1 MVPDRI
7 FAASRGRTALL
18 AQRTQTHDGDVNE
31 HQQGPSTIVKADDP
45 GTDNVVHEMIARP
58 SRRVAPRALGF
69 LGALGFVGLVV
80 SGCGADPSDVL
91 GALTPHGVAPSG
103 GSAVNGLLDEWR
115 VRADV
120 NTVRAGPVSFTFEND
135 GNEVH
140 EMLVTRTD
148 IAPGQI
154 PVDAATNTFNED
166 DPASKVL
173 DEISEFDPG
182 KTGSVTIN
190 LTPGTYQLVCNVPG
204 HYTNGMSMSFTATR

>member
-1 MVPDRI
+1 M
-7 FAASRGRTALL
+7 
-18 AQRTQTHDGDVNE
+18 NE
-31 HQQGPSTIVKADDP
+31 RQQGPCAIIEARDTA
-45 GTDNVVHEMIARP
+45 TDNVARKMIAHQRRRV
-58 SRRVAPRALGF
+58 SRRTLGF
-69 LGALGFVGLVV
+69 IGVLGFAGLVV

-91 GALTPHGVAPSG
+91 GVLTPHGIAPPG

-120 NTVRAGPVSFTFEND
+120 NSVRAGPVSFTFENN
-135 GNEVH
+135 GTKVH

-148 IAPGQI
+148 IAPGRI
-154 PVDAATNTFNED
+154 PVDSATNTFNED

-182 KTGSVTIN
+182 QTGTVTLN

-204 HYTNGMSMSFTATR
+204 HYANGMSMRFTVTR

>member
-1 MVPDRI
+1 
-7 FAASRGRTALL
+7 
-18 AQRTQTHDGDVNE
+18 
-31 HQQGPSTIVKADDP
+31 
-45 GTDNVVHEMIARP
+45 MIARP
-58 SRRVAPRALGF
+58 RRRVARRARGF
-69 LGALGFVGLVV
+69 IGALGFAGLVV
-80 SGCGADPSDVL
+80 SGCGPDPSDVL
-91 GALTPHGVAPSG
+91 GALAPHGVAPSG

-120 NTVRAGPVSFTFEND
+120 NTVRAGPVLFTFANV
-135 GNEVH
+135 GTQVH

-190 LTPGTYQLVCNVPG
+190 LAPGTYQLVCNVPA
-204 HYTNGMSMSFTATR
+204 HYANGMSMAFTVTR

>member
-1 MVPDRI
+1 
-7 FAASRGRTALL
+7 
-18 AQRTQTHDGDVNE
+18 
-31 HQQGPSTIVKADDP
+31 
-45 GTDNVVHEMIARP
+45 MIARP
-58 SRRVAPRALGF
+58 RRRVARRALGF
-69 LGALGFVGLVV
+69 IGVLGFAGLVV
-80 SGCGADPSDVL
+80 SGCGADPSDAL
-91 GALTPHGVAPSG
+91 GALAPHGVAPSD

-120 NTVRAGPVSFTFEND
+120 TTVRAGPVLFTFENV
-135 GNEVH
+135 GTQVH

-190 LTPGTYQLVCNVPG
+190 LAPGTYQLVCNVPG
-204 HYTNGMSMSFTATR
+204 HYIKGMSMAFTVTR